1 MGKILGRL
9 NKPAKQGYDYKSPNQ
24 TNAEDLTPNVRED
37 VARSTKADL
46 ERVKK
51 GLDTSKESPAQTESR
66 RNSPHGNIS
75 QKDAAG
81 RAISR
86 LGGRGGALGTAYV
99 VGEEIGRKLDEKYPE
114 LGKNIVEKSGA
125 GSAID
130 KIVNSRDKVELS
142 ESSKKRLK
150 EDEYDSD
157 KPTMESLIGS
167 KMKKGGKVKSAS
179 SRADG
184 CAIRGKT
191 RA

>member
-9 NKPAKQGYDYKSPNQ
+9 NKPSIPDYKYRSPEQ
-24 TNAEDLTPNVRED
+24 TNAEDLTPNFRED
-37 VARSTKADL
+37 VAKSTDADL
-46 ERVKK
+46 KKVKK
-51 GLDTSKESPAQTESR
+51 GFTSKESLGQTESR
-66 RNSPHGNIS
+66 RNSPHGNLS

-86 LGGRGGALGTAYV
+86 LGGRGGALGVAQI
-99 VGEEIGRKLDEKYPE
+99 VGEAIGRKLDEKYPE

-130 KIVNSRDKVELS
+130 KIVNMRDKVELS

-150 EDEYDSD
+150 EDGDDSD

-167 KMKKGGKVKSAS
+167 KMKAGGKVKSAS
-179 SRADG
+179 ARADG

>member
-9 NKPAKQGYDYKSPNQ
+9 NKPKIPGYKYRSPEQ

-37 VARSTKADL
+37 FSRSTKADL
-46 ERVKK
+46 EKVKK
-51 GLDTSKESPAQTESR
+51 GFDSKESPNQSESR
-66 RNSPHGNIS
+66 RNSPHGNLS

-86 LGGRGGALGTAYV
+86 LGGRGGALGTAYI
-99 VGEEIGRKLDEKYPE
+99 VGEEIGRKIDEKYPE

-130 KIVNSRDKVELS
+130 KIVNMRDKVELS

-150 EDEYDSD
+150 ENEDDSD
-157 KPTMESLIGS
+157 RPTMESLIGS
-167 KMKKGGKVKSAS
+167 KMKAGGKVKSAS
-179 SRADG
+179 ARADG